1 MANPSSS
8 EGVPGVEITLGTDA
22 REYGV
27 VVSEKG
33 IRLRSNDS
41 LGGKNFW
48 WMLGLPPRS
57 QLRCDASPSLRNDV
71 KEELRNDAVAVDF
84 AGVSSSIDGWR
95 ELCGVVGRFQ
105 APGAFGQYILR
116 YMHYRYMHYSQ

>member
-41 LGGKNFW
+41 LGGPAHFW

-95 ELCGVVGRFQ
+95 ELCGAWLDDSCAGQ
-105 APGAFGQYILR
+105 ALSEIRDELPLQG
-116 YMHYRYMHYSQ
+116 YM